1 MEETTQVLEREERVS
16 PGSTAK
22 LIRNVR
28 KATRRKFTAED
39 KIRIVLE
46 GFRKE
51 IPISDLCRKEKI
63 SSAIYY
69 VRKLSIGELIE
80 QFENSGEIA
89 EGLKNARHMIK
100 NSKKG
105 EC

>member
-1 MEETTQVLEREERVS
+1 MEETTQVLKRTEEKQGVS
-16 PGSTAK
+16 PGSTRK

-51 IPISDLCRKEKI
+51 IPVSDLCVGRKRYPVQYI
-63 SSAIYY
+63 TF
-69 VRKLSIGELIE
+69 G
-80 QFENSGEIA
+80 
-89 EGLKNARHMIK
+89 
-100 NSKKG
+100 
-105 EC
+105 